1 MTSPRDD
8 LIRLTNLHLERTLDE
23 FEHRQLNDLL
33 RDNDECVSLYVELVA
48 IHGQLLWGAGAIAD
62 MPVVSPKVSVEVS
75 TDVHRPRT
83 YARRAVAVV
92 ATLLSLVGGWL
103 VFSSVSS
110 LSDVPVVEDA
120 PESLPPGSGTDP
132 GQNIA
137 VSQLEQPQLE
147 TPPELKPLVL
157 DIPRFQATKPNDVT
171 AIAVVESNNGEE
183 QIDFSDAAVLAGINR
198 LVAETWQQYDLVPS
212 SVAAD
217 REWIRRAC
225 LTIVGR
231 IPTLEESSAFL
242 AGNSPRKRQQLIDEL
257 VQSSERSSHL
267 AVMWSNMLIGR
278 TERRGVN
285 REKLFEFLLDEFQQ
299 NTPWIDTVGE
309 LISASGRNDRNGAT
323 NFLLAHLNN
332 EATPATAV
340 TARLFLGE
348 QMSCLQCHDHPFNKG
363 IGQSE
368 YWALNAFFKDTD
380 RVTVPVAMTDSGAQR
395 SLRDAAWKLIDR
407 RRPERMTF
415 FENRAGQ
422 QKAVLPTYDGH
433 IVPEDS
439 TVQRR
444 RELARLLASDSETKV
459 AKAMVNRMW
468 AHFFGYG
475 FTNPVDDMGPHS
487 VVSHPELLAHLT
499 RAFVASDYDLQRL
512 MRWVALSHAWQLSSE
527 AYAENTVDRPE
538 HGEMPLFSRVYVRRM
553 TPEQVYESIRIAVRS
568 AGQQPVTAAEITS
581 EHRREWVQQFARAY
595 ETDENDE
602 AVDFDGTI
610 AQAMVMMN
618 GTEVDDAIR
627 QASRAIVK
635 DADTQ
640 VSKGSQALDRVALA
654 MLTREPTSG
663 EQRVFRRRYRQLAQ
677 ESQPAAAMPTAVG
690 DMMWAYLNSSEFVLI
705 H

>member
-1 MTSPRDD
+1 MSSPRDD
-8 LIRLTNLHLERTLDE
+8 LIRLTNLQLERTLGE
-23 FEHRQLNDLL
+23 SEHGQLNDLL
-33 RDNDECVSLYVELVA
+33 RDNDEFVSLYVEVVA
-48 IHGQLLWGAGAIAD
+48 IHGHLLWGAEAIAD
-62 MPVVSPKVSVEVS
+62 MPAAKPMVSMELSA
-75 TDVHRPRT
+75 DVHRPGMQG
-83 YARRAVAVV
+83 RRAVALV
-92 ATLLSLVGGWL
+92 LLSLVCGWL
-103 VFSSVSS
+103 VFSNVSS
-110 LSDVPVVEDA
+110 LSEVVVEDA
-120 PESLPPGSGTDP
+120 PGSLPPGQDSGA
-132 GQNIA
+132 NLA
-137 VSQLEQPQLE
+137 VSQLDPALPEAH
-147 TPPELKPLVL
+147 PELKPLTL
-157 DIPRFQATKPNDVT
+157 DSLKSQGK
-171 AIAVVESNNGEE
+171 ESNAPTTTAVAEAEIGEE
-183 QIDFSDAAVLAGINR
+183 QIDFSDAAVVAEIDR
-198 LVAETWQQYDLVPS
+198 LVANTWQQYDLLPS
-212 SVAAD
+212 SIAAD
-217 REWIRRAC
+217 REWLRRAC

-231 IPTLEESSAFL
+231 IPTLHETSAFL
-242 AGNSPRKRQQLIDEL
+242 VGNSPRKRQQLIDEL

-285 REKLFEFLLDEFQQ
+285 RDKLFEFLLDEFQE

-309 LISASGRNDRNGAT
+309 LVSASGRNDTNGAT

-348 QMSCLQCHDHPFNKG
+348 QMSCLQCHDHPFTKG

-380 RVTVPVAMTDSGAQR
+380 RVTVPVAMRDSGGQR
-395 SLRDAAWKLIDR
+395 SLRNAAWTLVDR
-407 RRPERMTF
+407 RRSERMTF

-422 QKAVLPTYDGH
+422 QRAVLPSYDGH
-433 IVPEDS
+433 TISEDS
-439 TVQRR
+439 TVHRR
-444 RELARLLASDSETKV
+444 VELARLLASDSETKV

-487 VVSHPELLAHLT
+487 VVSHPELLTYLT

-512 MRWVALSHAWQLSSE
+512 MRCIASSHAWQLSSE
-527 AYAENTVDRPE
+527 TYAAHTVDRPE

-568 AGQQPVTAAEITS
+568 AGQQPVTVAAIS
-581 EHRREWVQQFARAY
+581 SKHRRKWVQQFARAY

-618 GTEVDDAIR
+618 GSEVDDAIR
-627 QASRAIVK
+627 QASRAILENG
-635 DADTQ
+635 DAQ
-640 VSKGSQALDRVALA
+640 VSSGSQALDRVALA

-677 ESQPAAAMPTAVG
+677 ESHAAAAMPTAVG

>member
-8 LIRLTNLHLERTLDE
+8 LIRLTNLQLERTLDE
-23 FEHRQLNDLL
+23 SEHRQLNDLL
-33 RDNDECVSLYVELVA
+33 RDNDEFVSLYVEVVA
-48 IHGQLLWGAGAIAD
+48 THGQLLWGAGAIAD

-75 TDVHRPRT
+75 TDVHRPGT

-103 VFSSVSS
+103 VFPSVSS
-110 LSDVPVVEDA
+110 LSDVTAVEDA
-120 PESLPPGSGTDP
+120 PESLPPGSGTEP

-137 VSQLEQPQLE
+137 ASQLEQPQLE
-147 TPPELKPLVL
+147 THPELKPLVL

-171 AIAVVESNNGEE
+171 AIAVVESNDGEE
-183 QIDFSDAAVLAGINR
+183 QIDFSDAAVVAGINR

-231 IPTLEESSAFL
+231 IPTLEESTAFL

-348 QMSCLQCHDHPFNKG
+348 QMSCLQCHDHPFTKG

-512 MRWVALSHAWQLSSE
+512 MRWVASSHAWQLRSE

-568 AGQQPVTAAEITS
+568 AGQQPVTRAEITS

-627 QASRAIVK
+627 QASRAIVE

-677 ESQPAAAMPTAVG
+677 ESQAAAAMPTAVG